1 MKTTVVNKAYNHFTV
16 NIGRPSPLGN
26 PYVIGIAGNRK
37 EVITK
42 HKVLF
47 LNSERLKKLARE
59 TCQGEILGCYCK
71 PKACHGDTI
80 AEYLNRLEMTDEA
93 QR

>member
-1 MKTTVVNKAYNHFTV
+1 MKTTVVNKKYSHYTV
-16 NIGRPSPLGN
+16 NIGRPNPLGN
-26 PYVIGIAGNRK
+26 PYTIGRDGTRE
-37 EVITK
+37 EVIAK

-47 LNSERLKKLARE
+47 LNSERLMRIARE

-80 AEYLNRLEMTDEA
+80 AEYLNGLEIEHEA
-93 QR
+93 